1 MPLILPS
8 SSEEHLKLS
17 QIMPPFLI
25 GDTHLIIEHV
35 ISVGCIDLMA
45 KQKDVGATSNVW
57 LNKNRNLDK
66 MMLVLKDSNKS
77 NSRM

>member
-45 KQKDVGATSNVW
+45 KQKDVGATSNV
-57 LNKNRNLDK
+57 
-66 MMLVLKDSNKS
+66 
-77 NSRM
+77 